1 MEGKVLERAERIVR
15 GLPISNIKF
24 CRQKSDHSEILYAY
38 GKSGDGT
45 YFGAWVVAEPT
56 FVLRPM
62 EFHKGVTAKQVRA
75 ALVTNAEWWLEELAK
90 RGLMRSGAKFGKKY

>member
-1 MEGKVLERAERIVR
+1 MEGTVLERAERIVR

-24 CRQKSDHSEILYAY
+24 CRTESQHCEILYAY
-38 GKSGDGT
+38 GKSGEGN

-62 EFHKGVTAKQVRA
+62 EFHKGVTSKQVRQ
-75 ALVTNAEWWLEELAK
+75 ALVTNAEWWLDECAK
-90 RGLMRSGAKFGKKY
+90 RGLVRSGAVFGKKY